1 MKGKRLVFDL
11 QIDLEVGQARS
22 KQIMEVGCMSLWFGS
37 IADIDIE
44 EEQMHLGISIPW
56 FCLLLGR
63 KRQHALALPASVA
76 GGRRRNKGGVS
87 EKRRGSRHLS
97 LIAEDPAIAA
107 LPFP

>member
-1 MKGKRLVFDL
+1 M
-11 QIDLEVGQARS
+11 GQARS
-22 KQIMEVGCMSLWFGS
+22 KQVIKEGRMSLWFGYV
-37 IADIDIE
+37 ANIDVE
-44 EEQMHLGISIPW
+44 EEQMHLERSIVG

-63 KRQHALALPASVA
+63 NRWHASALPAFVE
-76 GGRRRNKGGVS
+76 GKRRNNKGGVS